1 MLDGK
6 VNFERVCGIVK
17 EWKWCELK
25 AGLEKKII
33 SKKEIILYAYLI
45 ISEDTEHFARVIEL
59 SIAEEEEVE
68 DILSEL
74 VLKEEKKSIET
85 INSKWIF
92 AIIYDAY
99 IYLGDKVYDVIED
112 VYAEFEYPDEISN
125 LVKYMPCIDNRPLNV
140 KLDEYIEINKR
151 IFDIKD
157 EFTCMK

>member
-45 ISEDTEHFARVIEL
+45 ISEDTEQFDRVIEL
-59 SIAEEEEVE
+59 SIAEEEEV
-68 DILSEL
+68 
-74 VLKEEKKSIET
+74 EKKSIET